1 MLCKSCK
8 SSMRVGHLLIYL
20 YFYIL
25 RCVVKQWVPL
35 EHQTFNNVQFIT
47 QLFMLY
53 KFDCSNAALLC
64 WAGELFN
71 HFIFLSTINL
81 EFVNKDNDS
90 QVTFGEI
97 MVSLFLVIIHQ
108 IIIIFTIIMSVNIN
122 RERVMLQS
130 NIIIQSLTTFNL
142 DPPTYWLV
150 HSTPIIHVSSNFYWQ
165 SPGVSYLA
173 GRGGR
178 GALGIPDLV

>member
-8 SSMRVGHLLIYL
+8 SSMGVGHLLIYL

-142 DPPTYWLV
+142 DPPTYY
-150 HSTPIIHVSSNFYWQ
+150 VSSNFYWQ

-173 GRGGR
+173 GRGGV
-178 GALGIPDLV
+178 L

>member
-1 MLCKSCK
+1 
-8 SSMRVGHLLIYL
+8 
-20 YFYIL
+20 
-25 RCVVKQWVPL
+25 
-35 EHQTFNNVQFIT
+35 
-47 QLFMLY
+47 MLY

-71 HFIFLSTINL
+71 HLIFLSTINL
-81 EFVNKDNDS
+81 ESVNKDDS

-130 NIIIQSLTTFNL
+130 NYSVTHNLQSGPPNL
-142 DPPTYWLV
+142 LIGAFY
-150 HSTPIIHVSSNFYWQ
+150 PIIHVSSNFHWQ

-173 GRGGR
+173 GRGGG

>member
-71 HFIFLSTINL
+71 HLIFLSTINL
-81 EFVNKDNDS
+81 ESVNKDDS

-97 MVSLFLVIIHQ
+97 MVSLFWVIIHQ

-130 NIIIQSLTTFNL
+130 NSVTHNLQSGPPNL
-142 DPPTYWLV
+142 L
-150 HSTPIIHVSSNFYWQ
+150 IGAFYPYHTCKFKFLLAKSWGFI
-165 SPGVSYLA
+165 PG
-173 GRGGR
+173 GEGG
-178 GALGIPDLV
+178 GGCALGIPDLV

>member
-1 MLCKSCK
+1 
-8 SSMRVGHLLIYL
+8 
-20 YFYIL
+20 
-25 RCVVKQWVPL
+25 
-35 EHQTFNNVQFIT
+35 
-47 QLFMLY
+47 MLY

-71 HFIFLSTINL
+71 HLIFLSTINL
-81 EFVNKDNDS
+81 ESVNKDDS

-130 NIIIQSLTTFNL
+130 NYYSVTHNLQSGPPNL
-142 DPPTYWLV
+142 L
-150 HSTPIIHVSSNFYWQ
+150 IGAFYPNHTCKFKFPLAKSWGFI
-165 SPGVSYLA
+165 PGGERGGCFRNTRPCLA
-173 GRGGR
+173 GSCCPM
-178 GALGIPDLV
+178 LD